1 VFYIQTHAAKSVSS
15 GAHREGV
22 EIDLIKEKSSKKLRE
37 VFDLRNQI
45 VELEIKGFLHK
56 GQHVKGLEGGRL

>member
-1 VFYIQTHAAKSVSS
+1 
-15 GAHREGV
+15 V
-22 EIDLIKEKSSKKLRE
+22 EIDLIKRKELEKLRE

-45 VELEIKGFLHK
+45 VELKIKGFLHK